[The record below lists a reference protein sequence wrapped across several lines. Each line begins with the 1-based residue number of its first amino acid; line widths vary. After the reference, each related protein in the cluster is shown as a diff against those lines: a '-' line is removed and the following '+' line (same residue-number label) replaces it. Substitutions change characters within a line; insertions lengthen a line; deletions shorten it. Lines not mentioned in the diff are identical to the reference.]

1 MNVDVNERKMFQ
13 ILIFLAAPDVST
25 GRRRNTTRTTVD
37 DMKAFFPSGEMLV
50 PDEVF
55 EEEVATDEQHKNR
68 KETKE
73 VHIGCKICRENSK
86 GNECEKTKK

>member
-1 MNVDVNERKMFQ
+1 MFQ
-13 ILIFLAAPDVST
+13 IMIFLAAPDVST
-25 GRRRNTTRTTVD
+25 GRGRNTTRTTVE

-73 VHIGCKICRENSK
+73 V
-86 GNECEKTKK
+86 